1 MSSLVIRGN
10 TLFDLESLTEHYLDI
25 WQYQRNLSPK
35 TLKAYRIDLRQFTD
49 FMKMTDGE
57 LNKINLSDYVTHLHK
72 NYKPRT
78 AKRKVACIKSF
89 CSCLEQDEII
99 EKNPF
104 SKIRTKFQEPFC
116 LPKTIPLDE
125 IQEIFTAAYSDL
137 KNSKKSSFEHEKCI
151 RDIAV
156 LELLFATGM
165 RVSEL
170 CSLKTEDVNLS
181 DHYII
186 INGKGS
192 KERVVHIGNKS
203 VITALR
209 MYKSAF
215 CGKIPE
221 SGCFFINRLNNRLSE
236 QSVRTMIVKY
246 TEKADISR
254 HITPHMFRHSF
265 ATLLLEE
272 DVDIRYIQQVLG
284 HSSIVTTQIYTHV
297 TSKKQK
303 HILTEKHPRN
313 RIVIC
318 ED

>member
-1 MSSLVIRGN
+1 MTML
-10 TLFDLESLTEHYLDI
+10 DLESLTANYLDI
-25 WQYQRNLSPK
+25 WQYQRNLNPK
-35 TLKAYRIDLRQFTD
+35 TLKAYRIDLRQFID
-49 FMKMTDGE
+49 FMKTTDGD
-57 LNKINLSDYVTHLHK
+57 LNKANLSDYVTHLHK
-72 NYKPRT
+72 NYKPRSV
-78 AKRKVACIKSF
+78 KRKIACLKSF
-89 CSCLEQDEII
+89 CSCLEQDDII

-104 SKIRTKFQEPFC
+104 SKIRTKFQEPFY
-116 LPKTIPLDE
+116 LPKTIPFDE
-125 IQEIFTAAYSDL
+125 IQEIFTAAYSELRKAD
-137 KNSKKSSFEHEKCI
+137 KGSFEHRKCI

-156 LELLFATGM
+156 LELLFATGI

-170 CSLKTEDVNLS
+170 CSLKTEDINLS

-192 KERVVHIGNKS
+192 KERVVHIGNRS
-203 VITALR
+203 VIRALN

-215 CGKIPE
+215 CDKI
-221 SGCFFINRLNNRLSE
+221 SKSDYFFINRLDNRLSE
-236 QSVRTMIVKY
+236 QSVRAMILKY
-246 TEKADISR
+246 TNKADISR

-313 RIVIC
+313 KIIIC

>member
-1 MSSLVIRGN
+1 M
-10 TLFDLESLTEHYLDI
+10 TMFDLESLTAYYLDI

-49 FMKMTDGE
+49 FMKMTDGD
-57 LNKINLSDYVTHLHK
+57 LNKTNLSDYITHLHK
-72 NYKPRT
+72 NYKPRS
-78 AKRKVACIKSF
+78 AKRKIACIKSF
-89 CSCLEQDEII
+89 CSCLEQDDVI

-116 LPKTIPLDE
+116 LPKTIPFDE
-125 IQEIFTAAYSDL
+125 IQEIFTAAYSELRGSD
-137 KNSKKSSFEHEKCI
+137 KGSFEHRKCI
-151 RDIAV
+151 RDVAV

-192 KERVVHIGNKS
+192 KERVVHIGNRS
-203 VITALR
+203 VIRALN
-209 MYKSAF
+209 MYRSAF
-215 CGKIPE
+215 WDKISE
-221 SGCFFINRLNNRLSE
+221 SDYFFINRLDNRLSE
-236 QSVRTMIVKY
+236 QSVRAMVSKY
-246 TEKADISR
+246 ADKADISR

>member
-1 MSSLVIRGN
+1 ML
-10 TLFDLESLTEHYLDI
+10 DLESLTAHYLDI

-49 FMKMTDGE
+49 FMKMTDGD
-57 LNKINLSDYVTHLHK
+57 LNKTNLSDYITHLHK
-72 NYKPRT
+72 NYKPRSV
-78 AKRKVACIKSF
+78 KRKIACIKSF
-89 CSCLEQDEII
+89 CSCLEQDDVIG
-99 EKNPF
+99 KNPF

-116 LPKTIPLDE
+116 LPKTIPFDE
-125 IQEIFTAAYSDL
+125 IQEIFTATYSELRSSD
-137 KNSKKSSFEHEKCI
+137 KGSFEHKKCI
-151 RDIAV
+151 RDVAV

-192 KERVVHIGNKS
+192 KERVVHIGNRS
-203 VITALR
+203 VIRALN
-209 MYKSAF
+209 MYRSAF
-215 CGKIPE
+215 CDKL
-221 SGCFFINRLNNRLSE
+221 SKSDYFFINRLDNRLSE
-236 QSVRTMIVKY
+236 QSVRAIVSKY
-246 TEKADISR
+246 TDKAAISR

-313 RIVIC
+313 RIMIC

>member
-1 MSSLVIRGN
+1 MTML
-10 TLFDLESLTEHYLDI
+10 DLESLTARYLDV

-49 FMKMTDGE
+49 FMKMTDGD
-57 LNKINLSDYVTHLHK
+57 LNKTNLSDYITHLHK
-72 NYKPRT
+72 AYKPRS
-78 AKRKVACIKSF
+78 AKRKIACIKSF
-89 CSCLEQDEII
+89 CSCLEQDDII

-116 LPKTIPLDE
+116 LPKTIPFDE
-125 IQEIFTAAYSDL
+125 IQEIFTAAYSEL
-137 KNSKKSSFEHEKCI
+137 RNSDKGSFEHRKCI

-170 CSLKTEDVNLS
+170 CSLKTKDVNLS

-192 KERVVHIGNKS
+192 KERVVHIGNRS
-203 VITALR
+203 VIRALN
-209 MYKSAF
+209 MYRSAF
-215 CGKIPE
+215 CEKISE
-221 SGCFFINRLNNRLSE
+221 SDYFFINRLDNRLSE
-236 QSVRTMIVKY
+236 QSVRAMILKY
-246 TEKADISR
+246 TGKADIGR

-313 RIVIC
+313 KIVIC